1 MLFVKIFS
9 SLMLIGANL
18 LEFFMQLNP
27 CSLCWYQRFCWM
39 IILLVSLMYKYIYKY
54 VYTYVYLI
62 ILFLLIGVGI
72 GIYQILLQ
80 YKIIIESNLCK
91 IDILAITSSSKMPDC
106 SVIDYSIFKLP
117 LSFYN
122 IALSLFLL
130 GYVIYYHN
138 KNKKQ

>member
-54 VYTYVYLI
+54 VYLI
-62 ILFLLIGVGI
+62 ILFLLIGIGI
-72 GIYQILLQ
+72 GVYQILLQ

>member
-18 LEFFMQLNP
+18 LEFFMQINP

-39 IILLVSLMYKYIYKY
+39 IILVVSLMYKYIYKY
-54 VYTYVYLI
+54 VYLI
-62 ILFLLIGVGI
+62 ILSLLIGIGI

-80 YKIIIESNLCK
+80 YKIIIESNVCK

>member
-1 MLFVKIFS
+1 
-9 SLMLIGANL
+9 MLIGANL
-18 LEFFMQLNP
+18 LEFFMQINP

-39 IILLVSLMYKYIYKY
+39 IILVVSLMYKYIYKY
-54 VYTYVYLI
+54 VYLI
-62 ILFLLIGVGI
+62 ILSLLIGIGI

-80 YKIIIESNLCK
+80 YKIIIESNACK
-91 IDILAITSSSKMPDC
+91 IDILAITSSYKMPDC

-138 KNKKQ
+138 KKQ

>member
-18 LEFFMQLNP
+18 LEFFMQINP

-39 IILLVSLMYKYIYKY
+39 IILVVSLMYKYIYKY
-54 VYTYVYLI
+54 VYLI
-62 ILFLLIGVGI
+62 ILSLLIGIGI

-80 YKIIIESNLCK
+80 YKIIIESNACK
-91 IDILAITSSSKMPDC
+91 IDILAITSSYKMPDC

>member
-1 MLFVKIFS
+1 
-9 SLMLIGANL
+9 
-18 LEFFMQLNP
+18 
-27 CSLCWYQRFCWM
+27 
-39 IILLVSLMYKYIYKY
+39 MYKYIYKY
-54 VYTYVYLI
+54 VYLI
-62 ILFLLIGVGI
+62 ILSLLIGIGI

-80 YKIIIESNLCK
+80 YKIIIESNVCK

>member
-1 MLFVKIFS
+1 MLFVQIFS

-54 VYTYVYLI
+54 VYLI
-62 ILFLLIGVGI
+62 ILFLLIGIGI
-72 GIYQILLQ
+72 GVYQILLQ

-106 SVIDYSIFKLP
+106 SGIDYSIFNLP

-122 IALSLFLL
+122 VASSLFLL

>member
-54 VYTYVYLI
+54 VYLI
-62 ILFLLIGVGI
+62 ILSLLIGIGI
-72 GIYQILLQ
+72 GVYQILLQ

-106 SVIDYSIFKLP
+106 SVIDYSIFNLP

>member
-1 MLFVKIFS
+1 MLFVQIFS

-54 VYTYVYLI
+54 VYLI
-62 ILFLLIGVGI
+62 ILSLLIGIGI
-72 GIYQILLQ
+72 GVYQILLQ

-106 SVIDYSIFKLP
+106 SVIDYSIFNLP

>member
-39 IILLVSLMYKYIYKY
+39 IILVVSLMYKYIYKY
-54 VYTYVYLI
+54 VYLI
-62 ILFLLIGVGI
+62 ILSLLIGIGI

-80 YKIIIESNLCK
+80 YKIIIESNVCK

>member
-1 MLFVKIFS
+1 MLFVQIFS

-54 VYTYVYLI
+54 VYLI
-62 ILFLLIGVGI
+62 ILFLLIGIGI
-72 GIYQILLQ
+72 GVYQILLQ

-106 SVIDYSIFKLP
+106 SVIDYSIFNLP

-122 IALSLFLL
+122 VASSLFLL

>member
-54 VYTYVYLI
+54 VYLI

-72 GIYQILLQ
+72 GVYQILLQ

>member
-9 SLMLIGANL
+9 SLMLIGSNL
-18 LEFFMQLNP
+18 LEFFMQINP

-39 IILLVSLMYKYIYKY
+39 IILVVSLMYKYIYKY
-54 VYTYVYLI
+54 VYLI
-62 ILFLLIGVGI
+62 ILSLLIGIGI

-80 YKIIIESNLCK
+80 YKIIIESNVCK